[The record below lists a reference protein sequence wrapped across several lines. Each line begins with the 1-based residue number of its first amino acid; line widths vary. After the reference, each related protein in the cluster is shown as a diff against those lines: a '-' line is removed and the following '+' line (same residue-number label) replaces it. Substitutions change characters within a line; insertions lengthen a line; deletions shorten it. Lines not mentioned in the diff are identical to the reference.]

1 MRMKTMRSTIMT
13 GLALLSLV
21 LSVALQAQTTTSAT
35 TPATTPATVLPD
47 DKDGVLKGLPAP
59 VVTLLVSFDKTRD
72 KYLAQQR
79 LLLVKL
85 KDASTPEERD
95 AIRQKLETNRD
106 SYLAELKDFRTDLRT
121 ELSDLKGKISTEE
134 RDRIVAAAREIA
146 TEGGLH
152 HHKAN

>member
-1 MRMKTMRSTIMT
+1 MA
-13 GLALLSLV
+13 GVALLILV

-59 VVTLLVSFDKTRD
+59 VVTLLVSFDQTRD

-85 KDASTPEERD
+85 KDASTPEERE
-95 AIRQKLETNRD
+95 AIRQKIETNRD
-106 SYLAELKDFRTDLRT
+106 SYLAELKDFRSDLRT
-121 ELSDLKGKISTEE
+121 ELTDLSGKISSEE
-134 RDRIVAAAREIA
+134 RDRIIAAAREIS

-152 HHKAN
+152 HHKGN